1 MCALE
6 TESHTCAINQSCDI
20 MLANARLNLTFSN
33 FTLIG
38 VQDRTSFAFE
48 LLYVRVYR
56 LC

>member
-20 MLANARLNLTFSN
+20 MLANARLNLKFN
-33 FTLIG
+33 DFILFG

-48 LLYVRVYR
+48 FLYVRVYR